1 MFVKILIE
9 YDFAISISHDTYFMI
24 YRAEKNNFLAEK
36 EVIPTQL
43 ENVAIDDMSITDIK
57 NLNKEVTIN

>member
-1 MFVKILIE
+1 MFVHIFIQ
-9 YDFAISISHDTYFMI
+9 YDCALSISYDTYFII

-57 NLNKEVTIN
+57 NLNKEVTKN

>member
-9 YDFAISISHDTYFMI
+9 YDFAISISPDTYFMI
-24 YRAEKNNFLAEK
+24 CRAEKINFLAEK